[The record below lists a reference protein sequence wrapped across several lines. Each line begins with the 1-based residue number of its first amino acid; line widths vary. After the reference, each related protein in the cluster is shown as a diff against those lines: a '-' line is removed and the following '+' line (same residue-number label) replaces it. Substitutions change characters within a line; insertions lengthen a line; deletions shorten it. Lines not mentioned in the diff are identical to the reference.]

1 MARAE
6 ASGAE
11 RAVTDTAA
19 KRKYGDDEDEI
30 EASRAPL
37 LDHLS
42 ELRNR
47 LMTSLAAFVVGTV
60 VSFLFVDP
68 IFMFLVQPFQTAMAH
83 THPERAGEAIQ
94 LINTGAFGF
103 FSVKMQI
110 ALFGGIILAFPVIAW
125 QMYAFIAPGLYRKE
139 RSAAAPFLISAP
151 IMFAAGA
158 AFVFYVGMPFALQ
171 FALSQEVTEG
181 PVQVSY
187 LPKVEEYMGL
197 VTTLVLAF
205 GLMFQLPVVISL
217 LGRVGIVSTSALRKG
232 RRYAIVGI
240 AAFSALVTPNDVISM
255 FVMAVPVYG
264 LYEISIWIVAAIEKA
279 RAKREAGEADVIT
292 PAP

>member
-1 MARAE
+1 M
-6 ASGAE
+6 
-11 RAVTDTAA
+11 TDAA
-19 KRKYGDDEDEI
+19 TKRKFEDNEDEI

-37 LDHLS
+37 LDHLV
-42 ELRNR
+42 ELRSR
-47 LMTSLAAFVVGTV
+47 LMTSLAAFVAGVI

-83 THPERAGEAIQ
+83 AHPERVGEAIQ

-110 ALFGGIILAFPVIAW
+110 ALFGGIILAFPIIAW
-125 QMYAFIAPGLYRKE
+125 QMYAFIAPGLYRNE
-139 RSAAAPFLISAP
+139 RAATAPFLIAAP
-151 IMFAAGA
+151 VMFGLGA
-158 AFVFYVGMPFALQ
+158 AFVFYVAMPFALQ
-171 FALSQEVTEG
+171 FALTQEVTEG
-181 PVQVSY
+181 PVQVEY

-205 GLMFQLPVVISL
+205 GLMFQLPVVLSL
-217 LGRVGIVSTSALRKG
+217 LGRVGIVTPSMLRKG

-240 AAFSALVTPNDVISM
+240 AAFSALVTPNDVVSM
-255 FVMAVPVYG
+255 FVMAVPVYL

-279 RAKREAGEADVIT
+279 RGKEEAAVVP

>member
-1 MARAE
+1 V
-6 ASGAE
+6 S
-11 RAVTDTAA
+11 DAA
-19 KRKYGDDEDEI
+19 RKYDDDDAEI

-42 ELRNR
+42 ELRDR
-47 LMTSLAAFVVGTV
+47 LMRALLFVVVGV
-60 VSFLFVDP
+60 VISFFFADRIFLF
-68 IFMFLVQPFQTAMAH
+68 LVHPFQTAMAS
-83 THPERAGEAIQ
+83 TNPETANEAIQ

-110 ALFGGIILAFPVIAW
+110 ALFGGFILAFPMIAY
-125 QMYAFIAPGLYRKE
+125 QAYAFIAPGLYKKE
-139 RSAAAPFLISAP
+139 RAAAAPFLIAAP
-151 IMFAAGA
+151 VMFALGA
-158 AFVFYVGMPFALQ
+158 AFVFYVAMPMALI
-171 FALSQEVTEG
+171 FALSQQVTEG
-181 PVQVSY
+181 PVRVSY

-205 GLMFQLPVVISL
+205 GLMFQLPVVLSL
-217 LGRVGIVSTSALRKG
+217 LGRVGIVSASQLRKG

-240 AAFSALVTPNDVISM
+240 AAFSALVTPNDVVSM
-255 FVMAVPVYG
+255 FVMAVPVYL

-279 RAKREAGEADVIT
+279 RAKQEAAAVP

>member
-1 MARAE
+1 MN
-6 ASGAE
+6 S
-11 RAVTDTAA
+11 AA
-19 KRKYGDDEDEI
+19 QKKAQLTEEDEI

-37 LDHLS
+37 LDHLA

-47 LMTSLAAFVVGTV
+47 LVTSAGAIVIGFIVC
-60 VSFLFVDP
+60 FIFVDP
-68 IFMFLVQPFQTAMAH
+68 IFLFLAQPFQTAMAAV
-83 THPERAGEAIQ
+83 HPERAGESIQ

-110 ALFGGIILAFPVIAW
+110 ALFGGIVAAFPVLAW
-125 QMYAFIAPGLYRKE
+125 QAYAFIAPGLYRKE
-139 RSAAAPFLISAP
+139 RAAVAPFMIAAP
-151 IMFAAGA
+151 IMFALGG
-158 AFVFYVGMPFALQ
+158 AFVFYVAMPFALN
-171 FALSQEVTEG
+171 FALHQEVTSG
-181 PVQVSY
+181 PVQVTY

-205 GLMFQLPVVISL
+205 GLMFQLPVVLSL
-217 LGRVGIVSTSALRKG
+217 LGRVGIVSTSLLRKG

-255 FVMAVPVYG
+255 FVMAVPVYA
-264 LYEISIWIVAAIEKA
+264 LYEISIWIVAAMEAA
-279 RAKREAGEADVIT
+279 RAKQDKLEAAEAVAP

>member
-1 MARAE
+1 M
-6 ASGAE
+6 S
-11 RAVTDTAA
+11 DAA
-19 KRKYGDDEDEI
+19 KADDDEI

-37 LDHLS
+37 LDHLA

-47 LMTSLAAFVVGTV
+47 LMTSLAFIVLGVIIC
-60 VSFLFVDP
+60 FIFVDP
-68 IFMFLVQPFQTAMAH
+68 IFLFLAEPFQTAMRH
-83 THPERAGEAIQ
+83 VNPEHADEGIE

-110 ALFGGIILAFPVIAW
+110 ALFGGIVLAFPVIAW
-125 QMYAFIAPGLYRKE
+125 QAYAFIAPGLYKRE
-139 RSAAAPFLISAP
+139 RAAAAPFLLAAP
-151 IMFAAGA
+151 IMFALGA
-158 AFVFYVGMPFALQ
+158 AFVFYVAMPFALQ
-171 FALSQEVTEG
+171 FALTQQVNSG
-181 PVQVSY
+181 PVRVTY

-205 GLMFQLPVVISL
+205 GLMFQLPVVLSL
-217 LGRVGIVSTSALRKG
+217 LGRVGIISASVLRKG

-255 FVMAVPVYG
+255 FVMALPVYL
-264 LYEISIWIVAAIEKA
+264 LYEISIWIVASIEAGRLKREKA
-279 RAKREAGEADVIT
+279 EAAAAVP

>member
-1 MARAE
+1 MIDA
-6 ASGAE
+6 
-11 RAVTDTAA
+11 AA
-19 KRKYGDDEDEI
+19 KRKYEDDDAEI

-37 LDHLS
+37 LDHLV
-42 ELRNR
+42 ELRSR
-47 LMTSLAAFVVGTV
+47 LMTSLAAFVLGVI

-68 IFMFLVQPFQTAMAH
+68 IFMFLAQPFQTAMAH
-83 THPERAGEAIQ
+83 AHPERAGEAIQ

-110 ALFGGIILAFPVIAW
+110 ALFGGVILAFPVIAW
-125 QMYAFIAPGLYRKE
+125 QVYAFIAPGLYRKE
-139 RSAAAPFLISAP
+139 RAATAPFLIAAP
-151 IMFAAGA
+151 IMFGLGA
-158 AFVFYVGMPFALQ
+158 AFVFYVAMPFALQ
-171 FALSQEVTEG
+171 FALTQEVTEG
-181 PVQVSY
+181 PVQVEY

-205 GLMFQLPVVISL
+205 GLMFQLPVVLSL
-217 LGRVGIVSTSALRKG
+217 LGRVGIVTPSMLRKG

-240 AAFSALVTPNDVISM
+240 AAFSALVTPNDVVSM
-255 FVMAVPVYG
+255 FVMAVPVYL

-279 RAKREAGEADVIT
+279 RGKEEAEVVP

>member
-1 MARAE
+1 
-6 ASGAE
+6 
-11 RAVTDTAA
+11 VTTAA
-19 KRKYGDDEDEI
+19 QKKQITDDDEI

-37 LDHLS
+37 LDHLA

-47 LMTSLAAFVVGTV
+47 LVTAMGAVVVG
-60 VSFLFVDP
+60 FILCFIFVDP
-68 IFMFLVQPFQTAMAH
+68 IFMFLAQPFQTAMAH
-83 THPERAGEAIQ
+83 AHPERAGEAIQ

-110 ALFGGIILAFPVIAW
+110 ALFGGIVFAFPIIAW
-125 QMYAFIAPGLYRKE
+125 QAYAFIAPGLYRKE
-139 RSAAAPFLISAP
+139 RAAVAPFMIAAP
-151 IMFAAGA
+151 IMFALGA
-158 AFVFYVGMPFALQ
+158 AFVFYVAMPFALN
-171 FALSQEVTEG
+171 FALTQEVTEG
-181 PVQVSY
+181 PVQVTY

-205 GLMFQLPVVISL
+205 GLMFQLPVVLSL
-217 LGRVGIVSTSALRKG
+217 MGRVGIVSASLLRKG

-255 FVMAVPVYG
+255 VVMAVPVYL
-264 LYEISIWIVAAIEKA
+264 LYEISIWIVAAMEKT
-279 RAKREAGEADVIT
+279 RAKEEAAADVVP

>member
-1 MARAE
+1 MATNKQL
-6 ASGAE
+6 S
-11 RAVTDTAA
+11 
-19 KRKYGDDEDEI
+19 DEEEI

-37 LDHLS
+37 LDHLA

-47 LMTSLAAFVVGTV
+47 LVTSIAVVVIGFIV
-60 VSFLFVDP
+60 CFIFVDP
-68 IFMFLVQPFQTAMAH
+68 IFMFLARPFQTAMAVA
-83 THPERAGEAIQ
+83 HPERAGEAIQ

-110 ALFGGIILAFPVIAW
+110 ALFGGIVFAFPVLAW
-125 QMYAFIAPGLYRKE
+125 QAYAFIAPGLYRKE
-139 RSAAAPFLISAP
+139 RAAVAPFLLAAP
-151 IMFAAGA
+151 VMFALGA
-158 AFVFYVGMPFALQ
+158 AFVFYVAMPFALN
-171 FALSQEVTEG
+171 FALTQEVTEG
-181 PVQVSY
+181 PVQVTY

-205 GLMFQLPVVISL
+205 GLMFQLPVVLSL
-217 LGRVGIVSTSALRKG
+217 LGRVGIVSSALLRKG

-255 FVMAVPVYG
+255 FVMALPVYA
-264 LYEISIWIVAAIEKA
+264 LYEISIWIVAAMEKT
-279 RAKREAGEADVIT
+279 RAKEEAAAAVVP

>member
-1 MARAE
+1 
-6 ASGAE
+6 
-11 RAVTDTAA
+11 VTDAAA
-19 KRKYGDDEDEI
+19 KRRAKDEAEDAEI

-37 LDHLS
+37 LDHLV
-42 ELRNR
+42 ELRSR
-47 LMTSLAAFVVGTV
+47 LMTSLAALVAGVIVCF
-60 VSFLFVDP
+60 FFVDP
-68 IFMFLVQPFQTAMAH
+68 IFMFLAHPFQTAMAH
-83 THPERAGEAIQ
+83 VHPDRAGESIQ

-139 RSAAAPFLISAP
+139 RAAAAPFLIAAP
-151 IMFAAGA
+151 IMFALGA
-158 AFVFYVGMPFALQ
+158 AFVFYVGMPFALN
-171 FALSQEVTEG
+171 FALSQQVTQG
-181 PVQVSY
+181 PIQVTY

-205 GLMFQLPVVISL
+205 GLMFQLPVVLSL
-217 LGRVGIVSTSALRKG
+217 LGRVGIVSASTLRKG

-240 AAFSALVTPNDVISM
+240 AAFSALVTPNDVVSM
-255 FVMAVPVYG
+255 IVMAVPVYA

-279 RAKREAGEADVIT
+279 REKAEALAAP